1 VATIEIKALGTIR
14 RVIRQFINAEGRLP
28 SIEDLSDLIYDA
40 IYDNS
45 YIRTE
50 AAAERAEDIMR
61 KYANIVDAFVCS
73 SSNEE
78 LYNFLITD
86 IRLSKKWATE
96 LIENR

>member
-1 VATIEIKALGTIR
+1 MATIEIKALGTFRRAIR
-14 RVIRQFINAEGRLP
+14 RFINADGCLP

-40 IYDNS
+40 IHNNS

-50 AAAERAEDIMR
+50 AAAERAEDVMR

-73 SSNEE
+73 GSNDE
-78 LYNFLITD
+78 LYNFLTTD

>member
-1 VATIEIKALGTIR
+1 MATIETKAIGTLR
-14 RVIRQFINAEGRLP
+14 RVIRQFINADECLP

-50 AAAERAEDIMR
+50 AAAERAEDVMR
-61 KYANIVDAFVCS
+61 KYAARFDAVVCS
-73 SSNEE
+73 GSDDE

-86 IRLSKKWATE
+86 IRLSKNWAKE
-96 LIENR
+96 LIETR

>member
-1 VATIEIKALGTIR
+1 MATLENKAVGTLR
-14 RVIRQFINAEGRLP
+14 RVIRQFINADGCLP

-50 AAAERAEDIMR
+50 DAAERAEDAMR
-61 KYANIVDAFVCS
+61 KYAATFNVVVCNG
-73 SSNEE
+73 SNDE
-78 LYNFLITD
+78 LYKFLTTE
-86 IRLSKKWATE
+86 IRLSKKWAIE